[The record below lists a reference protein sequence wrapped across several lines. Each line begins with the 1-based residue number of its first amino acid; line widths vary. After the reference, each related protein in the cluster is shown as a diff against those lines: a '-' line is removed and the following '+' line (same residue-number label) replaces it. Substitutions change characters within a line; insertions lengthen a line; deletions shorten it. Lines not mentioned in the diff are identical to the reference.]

1 MAESMHHCLNC
12 EHELNSEFVFCPMCG
27 QETKDTAKSVGH
39 FIHHF
44 ANDYFTFDSKI
55 LKSFGPLLF
64 KPGFLTKEFFAGRRV
79 RYIPPMRM
87 YLFVSIIFFLVL
99 SWLSPVTTENVSTEV
114 FWDDFFGSWLPKLFF
129 ILLPLFA
136 VLLWILQWC
145 RKQSYV
151 VHFIFSL
158 HYHAFLFLAT
168 LVFVLLGEIFSLLNM
183 KYFNNFVSVAF
194 GGAFLV
200 YLFIALKRMY
210 GQSTSKTFLKFILLC
225 ISYGLILAISVTVSL
240 MFYLSNEGQL

>member
-12 EHELNSEFVFCPMCG
+12 NHELKSGFAYCPHCG
-27 QETKDTAKSVGH
+27 QETKDSAKSVGH

-44 ANDYFTFDSKI
+44 ASDYFTFDSKI
-55 LKSFGPLLF
+55 LKSFLPLLF

-99 SWLSPVTTENVSTEV
+99 SWLSPVAAESATTEV
-114 FWDDFFGSWLPKLFF
+114 FWDDFFGSWLPRLFF

-136 VLLWILQWC
+136 LLLWALQW
-145 RKQSYV
+145 RNKQSYV

-168 LVFVLLGEIFSLLNM
+168 LVFVLLGEIFSLFEM
-183 KYFNNFVSVAF
+183 KYVNNYVSLIFALS
-194 GGAFLV
+194 FLT
-200 YLFIALKRMY
+200 YLFIALKQMY
-210 GQSTSKTFLKFILLC
+210 GQSASKTLLKFILLC

-240 MFYLSNEGQL
+240 MFYLSNAGEL

>member
-1 MAESMHHCLNC
+1 
-12 EHELNSEFVFCPMCG
+12 
-27 QETKDTAKSVGH
+27 
-39 FIHHF
+39 
-44 ANDYFTFDSKI
+44 
-55 LKSFGPLLF
+55 
-64 KPGFLTKEFFAGRRV
+64 
-79 RYIPPMRM
+79 MRM

-99 SWLSPVTTENVSTEV
+99 SWLSPVSTQSATTET

-136 VLLWILQWC
+136 VLLWILQW
-145 RKQSYV
+145 RNKQSYV

-168 LVFVLLGEIFSLLNM
+168 LVFVLLGKIFSLLDM

-200 YLFIALKRMY
+200 YLFLALKRMY
-210 GQSTSKTFLKFILLC
+210 GQSTSKTLLKFILLC